1 MTLPTYS
8 SFLPPVIAAL
18 LLSAVVTPIVAAVA
32 RRFGAVAAPKP
43 DRWHKRPT
51 AMFGGAAI
59 FLSVTVVTTVFL
71 PHDERRLIVILCSA
85 LLFALGAIDDVFHIK
100 PYQKLIGQIL
110 GAAVPVYLGLKLP
123 WTHSQLFNVIL
134 TIFWLIGITNAINLL
149 DNMDGL
155 AAGVAAIAALFLGF
169 NFIQNGQMQEA
180 LLLAILAA
188 TLVGF
193 LIYNSNPASIF
204 MGDCGSLYIG
214 FLLASTT
221 LLSTAGTA
229 GRSRSLFSVLAAP
242 VLIFVIPIF
251 DTTLVTMLRR
261 ISGRAISQGGRDHT
275 SHRLVALGVS
285 ERKAVWMLYGF
296 AVVSGALGVTLRRQH
311 LDVSIAAIVGLSIVL
326 ALIGVYLGGVK
337 VYGADDVRPKTALTA
352 FLIDVS
358 YRRRL
363 FEVLLDVVLV
373 LLAYYLSYAL
383 LFGPMA
389 DTFDWRL
396 FGRSAPLVLF
406 VKMAAFLALGVY
418 RGLWRYTS
426 LKDVITYGRAVF
438 FSSVVTVL
446 VLLFAF
452 RFIGFSRTLFVI
464 DGVLLFLFVSASRFA
479 FRLLRALLPTRR
491 HTSGK
496 RVVIYGAGDG
506 GELLYRELMNNP
518 ELGYTPVAFI
528 DDDLRKTG
536 RVLHGIRILDP
547 AADDLS
553 KLLEDGGAD
562 EIVVSSSKV
571 SEMRLERLLSI
582 CPARIPVK
590 RMHIEFVP
598 ILRATLPAL
607 GIGDARRSYVIPAE
621 PPFWRDASTTVDT
634 PPSAE
639 PIVTPADKDDALRD
653 PDA

>member
-1 MTLPTYS
+1 MTLSTYS
-8 SFLPPVIAAL
+8 SFLPPIIAAL
-18 LLSAVVTPIVAAVA
+18 VLSAIVTPIVGVLA
-32 RRFGAVAAPKP
+32 RRLGGVAVPKP
-43 DRWHKRPT
+43 DRWHKKPT

-59 FLSVTVVTTVFL
+59 FVSVTIVSAVFL
-71 PHDERRLIVILCSA
+71 PHDQRMWIVIACSA
-85 LLFALGAIDDVFHIK
+85 LLFALGAIDDLFRIK

-110 GAAVPVYLGLKLP
+110 CAAVPVYFGLKLP
-123 WTHSQLFNVIL
+123 WTHSHLFNVIL

-169 NFIQNGQMQEA
+169 NFIQNGQLPEA

-188 TLVGF
+188 TLLGF

-204 MGDCGSLYIG
+204 MGDCGSLFIG
-214 FLLASTT
+214 FLLASST
-221 LLSTAGTA
+221 LLNTLGTA

-275 SHRLVALGVS
+275 SHRLVALGMS
-285 ERKAVWMLYGF
+285 ERNSVWMLWSF
-296 AVVSGALGVTLRRQH
+296 AALSGALGMAVRHQH

-326 ALIGVYLGGVK
+326 ALIGVYLAGVK
-337 VYGADDVRPKTALTA
+337 VYEADDMRPKTALTA

-389 DTFDWRL
+389 DSFDWRL
-396 FGRSAPLVLF
+396 FIRSAPLVLF

-426 LKDVITYGRAVF
+426 LKDVITYARAVV

-464 DGVLLFLFVSASRFA
+464 DGVLLFLFVTASRFA
-479 FRLLRALLPTRR
+479 FRLLRALLPVRR

-506 GELLYRELMNNP
+506 GELLYRELMSNR

-528 DDDLRKTG
+528 DDDLRKAG
-536 RVLHGIRILDP
+536 RVLHGLRILDP
-547 AADDLS
+547 AADDLT
-553 KLLEDGGAD
+553 KLFEDGGAD

-571 SEMRLERLLSI
+571 SEVRLERLLRM
-582 CPARIPVK
+582 CPARIPIK

-598 ILRATLPAL
+598 ILRATLPPL
-607 GIGDARRSYVIPAE
+607 ELGDARRSYVIPAE
-621 PPFWRDASTTVDT
+621 PPFWRDVSTTADKSPVV
-634 PPSAE
+634 P
-639 PIVTPADKDDALRD
+639 PADKDDDLRD
-653 PDA
+653 SDA